1 MKLKCLI
8 VDDEPLAQRVVEK
21 YIADIPNLEVAGKC
35 NNAMEAMNALYKSNI
50 DLMFLDVN
58 MPKISGLDFLKTLKK
73 PPHVIITTAYR
84 DYAVEGFELDVVD
97 YLKKPFSFG
106 RFMAAVSKVQSKI
119 QNEQAVSLQGFVLEN
134 NVRQQIEESFIFVK
148 VEKISYKVNIKEILY
163 VESIGDY
170 LKIFTVKKVYLTYQT
185 LKKLETILPS
195 RHFPRVHKSYIVA
208 VSKINNIEGN
218 RISIN
223 DIFVP
228 IGRIYKKDF
237 MELIQSFSE

>member
-1 MKLKCLI
+1 MKLRCLI

-119 QNEQAVSLQGFVLEN
+119 QNEQAASLQGFVLEN

-170 LKIFTVKKVYLTYQT
+170 LKIFTAKKVYLSYQT

-195 RHFPRVHKSYIVA
+195 RHFPRVHKSYMVA

-223 DIFVP
+223 EIFVP
-228 IGRIYKKDF
+228 IGRNYKKDF

>member
-1 MKLKCLI
+1 MKLRCLI

-97 YLKKPFSFG
+97 YLKKPFSFN
-106 RFMAAVSKVQSKI
+106 RFMAAISKVQSKI
-119 QNEQAVSLQGFVLEN
+119 QNEQAVNSQGFVLEN

-148 VEKISYKVNIKEILY
+148 MDKISYKLNIKDIL
-163 VESIGDY
+163 
-170 LKIFTVKKVYLTYQT
+170 
-185 LKKLETILPS
+185 
-195 RHFPRVHKSYIVA
+195 
-208 VSKINNIEGN
+208 
-218 RISIN
+218 
-223 DIFVP
+223 
-228 IGRIYKKDF
+228 
-237 MELIQSFSE
+237 